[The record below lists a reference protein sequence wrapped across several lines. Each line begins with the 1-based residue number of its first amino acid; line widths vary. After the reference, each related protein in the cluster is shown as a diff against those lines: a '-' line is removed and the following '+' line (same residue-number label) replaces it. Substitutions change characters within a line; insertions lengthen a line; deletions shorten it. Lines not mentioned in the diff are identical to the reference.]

1 MKNIDSRPRDTGLA
15 AVLILLLVTWFTAN
29 ATWALPAIVVL
40 VLTMTLPVVFTP
52 LAVIWFGLAELLGH
66 VISNLILTILF
77 FTVLMPIGVVR
88 KIFGADALTLR
99 KWKNKDGTVFISRDH
114 LFSAGDLEKPY

>member
-1 MKNIDSRPRDTGLA
+1 LKNIDSRPRDTGLA